1 MSCENFEERI
11 SSHLDGLLDAGEREG
26 VLAHLETCRECG
38 ARLKSLGE
46 LRARPVSS

>member
-11 SSHLDGLLDAGEREG
+11 TSHLDGLLDAAERDG
-26 VLAHLETCRECG
+26 VLAHLEACRDCG

-46 LRARPVSS
+46 LRARLRRL